1 MAERSRISQE
11 AASSRTRKRGLKPAK
26 RLRDGSGA
34 KLAFS
39 IPERGERSGYALGA
53 KFFVFSFTVLF
64 LFFWFLL
71 GSRLALYVVLPALVL
86 AFGAATLLYALFSLV
101 GWAKPLIELVGLYPE

>member
-1 MAERSRISQE
+1 MLAKRSN
-11 AASSRTRKRGLKPAK
+11 SRGVRKRGLKPAK

-34 KLAFS
+34 KPAFS
-39 IPERGERSGYALGA
+39 IPERSGYALGA

-71 GSRLALYVVLPALVL
+71 GSRLALYVLLPALVL
-86 AFGAATLLYALFSLV
+86 AFGAVVLLYALFSLI
-101 GWAKPLIELVGLYPE
+101 GWARPLIELVGLYPE

>member
-1 MAERSRISQE
+1 MRALLLAKRGSQGPQ
-11 AASSRTRKRGLKPAK
+11 KRGLKPAK

-39 IPERGERSGYALGA
+39 VPERSGYALGA
-53 KFFVFSFTVLF
+53 KFFVFSFAVLF

-71 GSRLALYVVLPALVL
+71 GSRLAFYVLLPSFVL
-86 AFGAATLLYALFSLV
+86 AFGAAVLLYALFSLV
-101 GWAKPLIELVGLYPE
+101 GWARPLIEIVVHRVS